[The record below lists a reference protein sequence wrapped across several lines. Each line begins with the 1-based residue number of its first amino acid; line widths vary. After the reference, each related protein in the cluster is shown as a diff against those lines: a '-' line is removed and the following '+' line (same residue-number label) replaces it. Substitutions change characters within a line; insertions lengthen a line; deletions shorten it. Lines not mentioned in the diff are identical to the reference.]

1 LFTDGER
8 TIGDDREM
16 NVLVTITVLDDSGEE
31 IDTSSASAETPAE
44 AFELALGQ
52 LELDPEA

>member
-1 LFTDGER
+1 
-8 TIGDDREM
+8 M

-44 AFELALGQ
+44 AFELALGR
-52 LELDPEA
+52 LEIDPEA